1 MKIKTMVLAV
11 ITAIISAMP
20 ASAATTADPYY
31 AMPTYGFVMEGGV
44 PCFGKFSY
52 TLPDYW
58 AGQPAEVARLD
69 TYMKEFVAET
79 SAGGTAPFFVWAVDT
94 GNSEQYTM
102 QLGYKPGA
110 TTAQISMNT
119 SSAHSLM
126 LEGGVQTWRI
136 ISFTVTPQ
144 GITAARA
151 GVAISPRTGNQT
163 AALLVFGRCSLA
175 DDGIRG
181 LSTADVSG
189 YPSISMYDDGQYFG
203 TLDTPAPSPPPFVP
217 PDISIQL
224 PDYDAQYVPYDPSV
238 LSDDFL
244 PYILNSVGSTT
255 NVAILIFFLGSALF
269 LMVSII
275 RHYVK
280 RS

>member
-1 MKIKTMVLAV
+1 MKIKIIAATV
-11 ITAIISAMP
+11 IMAIICALP
-20 ASAATTADPYY
+20 VSAATAADPYY

-52 TLPDYW
+52 TLSDYW
-58 AGQPAEVARLD
+58 AGQPAEVAKLD
-69 TYMKEFVAET
+69 TYMREFVAET

-119 SSAHSLM
+119 SAAHSLM
-126 LEGGVQTWRI
+126 PEGGIPAWRI

-144 GITAARA
+144 GITAVRA
-151 GVAISPRTGNQT
+151 GVYVSPRTGNQT
-163 AALLVFGRCSLA
+163 AALLAFGRCSLA

-181 LSTADVSG
+181 LSAADVSG
-189 YPSISMYDDGQYFG
+189 IPSISMYDDGQYFG

-217 PDISIQL
+217 PEIDIEI
-224 PDYDAQYVPYDPSV
+224 PPYDVDYVPYDPDVWMS
-238 LSDDFL
+238 DFL
-244 PYILNSVGSTT
+244 PRVRGDIGTAT
-255 NVAILIFFLGSALF
+255 NVIFLILAIIIGLTI
-269 LMVSII
+269 MMSII
-275 RHYVK
+275 RK
-280 RS
+280 AAK